1 MTGTQYPTEGKNM
14 TLVTVLILAVVLGCI
29 ALLALAPAA
38 PARRNPEPARPATEV
53 PRLKTVPGQRSIHH
67 RAG

>member
-1 MTGTQYPTEGKNM
+1 M
-14 TLVTVLILAVVLGCI
+14 TLVTVLILAAVLGCI